1 MGIKVLLQWSELS
14 VVFWTPAH
22 LNKSSGNYTRKQE
35 TPVGRA
41 EWAVGAGG
49 CISGHRHPT
58 LHLYLAWPWASWI
71 GQIRVLWGKKLSL
84 KPDSQLSEVKKSRLN
99 ASAHQIGTSLVCPT
113 PGQCSDQGALRGPP
127 SSSWPASRSGLPW
140 QSVLGI
146 CALPWD
152 MLIQLKMLPAEKPLH
167 ALPGRQWI
175 GGYWEIFIR
184 ISLINLS

>member
-14 VVFWTPAH
+14 VVFWTPAY
-22 LNKSSGNYTRKQE
+22 LNKSSGNYARKQE

-41 EWAVGAGG
+41 GWAVGAGG

-58 LHLYLAWPWASWI
+58 LHLYLAWPRASWI

-84 KPDSQLSEVKKSRLN
+84 KPDSHLSEVKKSRLN

-146 CALPWD
+146 CAL
-152 MLIQLKMLPAEKPLH
+152 H
-167 ALPGRQWI
+167 
-175 GGYWEIFIR
+175 EICWY
-184 ISLINLS
+184 SWKCCQQKNLSMLFQGDSE